1 MVRGIFK
8 KHLVITAAVLGAL
21 LMVLHPAWAEAPWR
35 HGMSLTGQPKYAA
48 DFKHTDY
55 VRPDAPKGG
64 KLRLGALG
72 TFDNF
77 NPFISGVKGSLA
89 SNLMIIYEPLLW
101 ASLDEPTTEYGLIA
115 EALSYPDDF
124 SSVRFRIRPN
134 ARWHD
139 GKPVTADDVVYSF
152 ELWKTLSPQYNAYFQ
167 KVTGVAITGDREVT
181 FTFSEKGDPSLPL
194 YVGQMSV
201 LPKHWWTGKD
211 SQGRQRDPATTTLEP
226 PLGSGPYRIKS
237 FVPGRSISYERVAD
251 YWGAETPIRV
261 GTENFNEIEIDY
273 LRDPTVMFE
282 QFRAGAIDMRRENS
296 LKNWVN
302 AYDAAPLAEGRIIK
316 DTFAV
321 ERLGITRAF
330 VFNQRRPKLQDIKVR
345 KALALAYGFDG
356 VNRQLFYNMLSRP
369 QSYFPHTDFA
379 ADRSLS
385 ENERQLAARLPHALP
400 PTALDPLPQTP
411 AKGGERTDLREAL
424 KLLGEAGYTLKSG
437 KLVDA
442 SGRQL
447 SLEFVIEDITMG
459 NVAVAYMKNLD
470 KLGIAT
476 TLRQI
481 DEIQYQNRIRT
492 FDFDI
497 VVHAWVQGH
506 APGNEQREYWGSAS
520 ADKRGTNNMA
530 GLKLPAVDA
539 LVEELVLA
547 PDRNRKIAAGRLL
560 DRYLR
565 NTVVAVPI
573 SVEDKE
579 YVALWNRFGRPAT
592 MPRYGGAAFP
602 AIWWWD
608 EEKARKTGGR

>member
-1 MVRGIFK
+1 MLRGMI
-8 KHLVITAAVLGAL
+8 HSRMPILAAAICALLAVLRPAL
-21 LMVLHPAWAEAPWR
+21 AEAPWR
-35 HGMSLTGQPKYAA
+35 HSMSLTGPPKYPA
-48 DFKHTDY
+48 DFRHTDY
-55 VRPDAPKGG
+55 VRPDAPKAG
-64 KLRLGALG
+64 KLRLGTLG

-77 NPFISGVKGSLA
+77 NPFVSGVKGSLA
-89 SNLMIIYEPLLW
+89 SHLMMIYEPLLW

-115 EALSYPDDF
+115 EALRYPDDF
-124 SSVRFRIRPN
+124 SSVSFRIRAN

-139 GKPVTADDVVYSF
+139 GKPVTAEDVIFSF
-152 ELWKTLSPQYNAYFQ
+152 EQWKTLSPQFNKYFQ
-167 KVTGVAITGDREVT
+167 KVSSVSMTGEREVT

-211 SQGRQRDPATTTLEP
+211 AQGNKRDPAVTTLEP

-237 FVPGRSISYERVAD
+237 FVPGRTISYERVAD
-251 YWGAETPIRV
+251 YWGAQTPIRV

-282 QFRAGAIDMRRENS
+282 QFRAGVIDMRRENS

-302 AYDAAPLAEGRIIK
+302 AYDAAPIAEGRIIK
-316 DTFAV
+316 DIFAV

-330 VFNQRRPKLQDIKVR
+330 VFNQRKPKLQDLRVR

-356 VNRQLFYNMLSRP
+356 VNRQLFFNMLSRP

-379 ADRSLS
+379 AGQSPA
-385 ENERQLAARLPHALP
+385 EGERQLAASLPHQLPLVALEP
-400 PTALDPLPQTP
+400 FP
-411 AKGGERTDLREAL
+411 AEGPKGGEREDLRTAL
-424 KLLGEAGYTLKSG
+424 TLLAEAGYSLKGG

-442 SGRQL
+442 SGTQL
-447 SLEFVIEDITMG
+447 SLEFVMEDITMG
-459 NVAVAYMKNLD
+459 NVAVAYMSNLE

-476 TLRQI
+476 TIRQI
-481 DEIQYQNRIRT
+481 DDIQYQNRIRT

-506 APGNEQREYWGSAS
+506 APGNEQREYWGSDS
-520 ADKRGTNNMA
+520 ADKRGTNNIA
-530 GLKLPAVDA
+530 GLKVPAVDA

-547 PDRNRKIAAGRLL
+547 PDRARKIAAGRLL

-565 NTVVAVPI
+565 NTAIGVPI